1 MIETG
6 KPFKMKPKTRKAEKA
21 MHLASNITGV
31 WIGGLEWEV
40 VCRSHKEDGKVLV
53 AVIGDNLL
61 RASQWIQAQDDP
73 DWEVA
78 WT

>member
-21 MHLASNITGV
+21 MHLASNISGF
-31 WIGGLEWEV
+31 GLDDLEWEV
-40 VCRSHKEDGKVLV
+40 VCKSHKEDGKVLV

-61 RASQWIQAQDDP
+61 RASQWVQTQDDP
-73 DWEVA
+73 DWEIVK
-78 WT
+78 